1 VAEEYTIEIHP
12 EWDFDIPGMKTL
24 ILGNFPPHKKRWD
37 YEFFYPNKQNNFW
50 KVLAAING
58 KPLKEMR
65 GVPAV
70 IERKGIMKKLKTGV
84 MNIAGKVK
92 RKGHSARDTD
102 IEIIE
107 YNDVLNVIKRHPELE
122 TIIIAGYSAKN
133 STARKFLE
141 YLNEHGIE
149 YNPPVEIKAGATFE
163 IFIKKRLIK
172 CVIVNSTSTAFPIK
186 LTALVDQFR
195 PYITQHSGRA

>member
-1 VAEEYTIEIHP
+1 VSEEFSIETHP
-12 EWDFDIPGMKTL
+12 DWDFDFPEMRTL

-50 KVLAAING
+50 RVLAAING
-58 KPLKEMR
+58 KPLKEMK
-65 GVPAV
+65 GLQAV
-70 IERKGIMKKLKTGV
+70 EERKRIMRNLKTGV
-84 MNIAGKVK
+84 MNIAGKVR

-107 YNDVLNVIKRHPELE
+107 YKDVLSVIKKHPELN

-133 STARKFLE
+133 STAKKFLE
-141 YLNEHGIE
+141 YLNEERVSFI
-149 YNPPVEIKAGATFE
+149 PPAEIRAGEKFE
-163 IFIKKRLIK
+163 ISLNNRHIK

-186 LTALVDQFR
+186 LYDLVAQFQ
-195 PYITQHSGRA
+195 PYIKK

>member
-1 VAEEYTIEIHP
+1 VNEEYNIEVHP
-12 EWDFDIPGMKTL
+12 DWDHDIPEMKTL

-50 KVLAAING
+50 KVLAVING
-58 KPLKEMR
+58 KPLKEMS
-65 GVPAV
+65 GLPA
-70 IERKGIMKKLKTGV
+70 IEERKNIMKNIKTGV
-84 MNIAGKVK
+84 MNIARRIK

-107 YNDVLNVIKRHPELE
+107 YNDVLNVIHKHPELE

-133 STARKFLE
+133 STAIKFIE
-141 YLNEHGIE
+141 YLNSQNIE
-149 YNPPVEIKAGATFE
+149 YEPPVKIKAGE
-163 IFIKKRLIK
+163 KFIISIGRKKIK

-186 LTALVDQFR
+186 LDDLVSQFK
-195 PYITQHSGRA
+195 PYIKPE